1 MQDIYGFP
9 DMDDVPS
16 VLRNVLAD
24 DKARRAAQALTPEE
38 AAAFANWTRVS
49 AEAETRW
56 LAELS
61 GDDGLLGFEPPALP
75 DSAWILH
82 AMYED
87 LRRRPATPAD
97 ADAEAGAGAGNGS
110 AGDGDGDE
118 GDETDWS
125 VPPKPHWQRLRW
137 SELAERVGDPVVEE
151 GSYPDRYQLRSC
163 RGKTHRSPDNV
174 LWSTEGSLDWETW
187 HQLLDV
193 LIEYSPD
200 GPDTRCLVHFC
211 RNMFYYHV
219 PTVLT
224 GRLGDARDL
233 YHHPDL
239 MAYSPSNIW
248 PEDRTWVTYTHF
260 DLHGT
265 KVAGPTPLIEAL
277 FNAPGLEAL
286 RLPWKP

>member
-16 VLRNVLAD
+16 VLRDVLAK
-24 DKARRAAQALTPEE
+24 DKAERATQVLTPEE

-56 LAELS
+56 LAALS
-61 GDDGLLGFEPPALP
+61 GDDGLVGFEPPARP

-87 LRRRPATPAD
+87 LRFPVISAD
-97 ADAEAGAGAGNGS
+97 ADDVAGKEGTGGKE
-110 AGDGDGDE
+110 GTRDGDDE
-118 GDETDWS
+118 DETDWA
-125 VPPKPHWQRLRW
+125 VPPGPHWQRLRW
-137 SELAERVGDPVVEE
+137 SELAERVGDPIIEE
-151 GSYPDRYQLRSC
+151 GSYPDRYQLHSC
-163 RGKTHRSPDNV
+163 RTETGRKPDNI
-174 LWSTEGSLDWETW
+174 LWSNEGSLDWETW

-211 RNMFYYHV
+211 LNMFYYHV

-233 YHHPDL
+233 CHHPDL
-239 MAYSPSNIW
+239 RAYSPSNIW
-248 PEDRTWVTYTHF
+248 PADRTWVTYTDF

-277 FNAPGLEAL
+277 LNSPGLEAL

>member
-9 DMDDVPS
+9 DMHDVPP
-16 VLRNVLAD
+16 VLRDILAE
-24 DKARRAAQALTPEE
+24 DKAEREVQVLTPEE

-49 AEAETRW
+49 VEAETRW

-87 LRRRPATPAD
+87 LRHPATPTAPANAD
-97 ADAEAGAGAGNGS
+97 TAAGTAGT
-110 AGDGDGDE
+110 GDGDDE
-118 GDETDWS
+118 DETDWA
-125 VPPKPHWQRLRW
+125 VPPRPHWQRLRW
-137 SELAERVGDPVVEE
+137 SELAERVGDPIVEE
-151 GSYPDRYQLRSC
+151 GSYPDRYQLHSC
-163 RGKTHRSPDNV
+163 RTGTAWKPDNI
-174 LWSTEGSLDWETW
+174 LWSNEGSLDWETW
-187 HQLLDV
+187 HQLIDV
-193 LIEYSPD
+193 LVEYSPD
-200 GPDTRCLVHFC
+200 GPATRCLVHFC

-224 GRLGDARDL
+224 GRLGDAHDL

-239 MAYSPSNIW
+239 RAYSPSNIW
-248 PEDRTWVTYTHF
+248 PADRTWVTYTHF

-277 FNAPGLEAL
+277 LSAPELEAL